1 MGTSRGPR
9 LLLFS
14 LDESFIKI
22 NFSLHDKL
30 FLCALQLAQLVDLLH
45 SMCLKSLENI
55 LIGNLELSNLL
66 LVAFMDFALVLVQLS
81 VDLHGMFLTYKG

>member
-1 MGTSRGPR
+1 M
-9 LLLFS
+9 LLFS
-14 LDESFIKI
+14 IDESFIEI
-22 NFSLHDKL
+22 NFSFVNQL
-30 FLCALQLAQLVDLLH
+30 FLCTLQLAQLVDLLH

-81 VDLHGMFLTYKG
+81 VYLHGMFLTYKV